1 MTLDAPRFTLFKV
14 KTLCSPAIK
23 FCTRAGESGI
33 NAILCR
39 RLLTRGVCMP
49 ILRRLLTPAVVLI
62 LLTATFCS
70 ASEPMPPKY
79 HIFRTWPQTTIKPGE
94 TPYSHPLLKG
104 GRGYVVVFSVQEE
117 DMLKVAFYYNDD
129 DTACSTLLYI
139 SNPERRSFAGMA
151 ADATYD
157 TEHGKEFGVRF
168 EDGTTLY
175 APLPPSD
182 ACPSGTREWMYEMR
196 WRRVYGN
203 YYLITVFRGMGKA
216 VREELMTERDN
227 KDLRPLLGDSSAEE
241 HPKIWGAITTNKLVY
256 IDPQGDHIR
265 YRLVPVEEKD
275 LPPDFPKGLVRWLP

>member
-1 MTLDAPRFTLFKV
+1 M
-14 KTLCSPAIK
+14 S
-23 FCTRAGESGI
+23 
-33 NAILCR
+33 
-39 RLLTRGVCMP
+39 
-49 ILRRLLTPAVVLI
+49 ILRRLLASVMALI
-62 LLTATFCS
+62 LLPTALCS
-70 ASEPMPPKY
+70 ASATMPARY
-79 HIFRTWPQTTIKPGE
+79 HIFKTWPHTTIKPGE

-117 DMLKVAFYYNDD
+117 DMLKVAFYYNED

-157 TEHGKEFGVRF
+157 TGRGKDYGVRF

-182 ACPSGTREWMYEMR
+182 VYPSGTREWMYEMR

-203 YYLITVFRGMGKA
+203 YYLITVFRGMGQA

-227 KDLRPLLGDSSAEE
+227 KDLRPLLGNSSAEK
-241 HPKIWGAITTNKLVY
+241 HPEFGGAITCNILDY
-256 IDPQGDHIR
+256 IDEQGNR
-265 YRLVPVEEKD
+265 VSYELVPVEEKD

>member
-1 MTLDAPRFTLFKV
+1 M
-14 KTLCSPAIK
+14 S
-23 FCTRAGESGI
+23 
-33 NAILCR
+33 
-39 RLLTRGVCMP
+39 
-49 ILRRLLTPAVVLI
+49 ILRRLLASAIVLV
-62 LLTATFCS
+62 LLPTTFCS
-70 ASEPMPPKY
+70 ASATMNAKY
-79 HIFRTWPQTTIKPGE
+79 LIFKRWPNTTIKPGE
-94 TPYSHPLLKG
+94 TPYSHPLLKD

-129 DTACSTLLYI
+129 ETSRNTLLYI

-157 TEHGKEFGVRF
+157 AGRGKTYGVRF
-168 EDGTTLY
+168 EDGTSLY

-182 ACPSGTREWMYEMR
+182 AYPSGTREWMYQMR

-227 KDLRPLLGDSSAEE
+227 KDLRPMLGDSSAEE

-256 IDPQGDHIR
+256 IDPQGNHIR
-265 YRLVPVEEKD
+265 YELVTVEEKD

>member
-1 MTLDAPRFTLFKV
+1 
-14 KTLCSPAIK
+14 
-23 FCTRAGESGI
+23 
-33 NAILCR
+33 
-39 RLLTRGVCMP
+39 MP
-49 ILRRLLTPAVVLI
+49 ILRRLLTPAVILI

-157 TEHGKEFGVRF
+157 TDHGKEFGVRF

-256 IDPQGDHIR
+256 IDPQGNHIR